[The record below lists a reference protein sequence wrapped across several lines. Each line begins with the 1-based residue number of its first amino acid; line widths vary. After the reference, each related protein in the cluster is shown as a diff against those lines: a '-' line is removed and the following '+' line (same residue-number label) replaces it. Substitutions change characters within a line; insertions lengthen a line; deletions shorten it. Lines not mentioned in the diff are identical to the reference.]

1 MTGVDEPE
9 PVKLPAPEELEPA
22 ELPEPVEPADP
33 EPAVLVEPLEPAV
46 FAELPDPAVFAEPPE
61 PEVDPAV
68 FAELVAAVAVL
79 AVRESAGSC
88 PVTRTTAITAH
99 TIMKNAT
106 EYPTTRPR
114 IIRTRARLICLIC
127 IASVEVMQA
136 RMRRLRSNRVCPG

>member
-33 EPAVLVEPLEPAV
+33 EPAVLVEPLE
-46 FAELPDPAVFAEPPE
+46 
-61 PEVDPAV
+61 PAV